1 MEHHFHP
8 WNGTSAHKHL
18 SVIGMVEGSPSTAY
32 VRVLGDHEEDGSH
45 PMHEHEAVHA
55 IWVKDE
61 EGKIVHLTEF
71 DDKYVCTISHTYVAP
86 HLPHHCADACS
97 FSLSAYFLYWRSH
110 EEDQK
115 AHTEFDVKAYQ
126 TALDGGASA
135 RSAPKLTPYA
145 LCYNHGTLSIW
156 EGRPFK
162 LPPLPIK
169 EEL

>member
-1 MEHHFHP
+1 MRERRQNATELVCGSLNEAPTNKRGKARFLLLWIVGADARRMKTLVVLLLLSVLCHGKEIGLHDAASDKYRQHIHEDLKISRISVIEEEVAMEHHFHP

-71 DDKYVCTISHTYVAP
+71 DDKYA
-86 HLPHHCADACS
+86 
-97 FSLSAYFLYWRSH
+97 
-110 EEDQK
+110 Q
-115 AHTEFDVKAYQ
+115 
-126 TALDGGASA
+126 
-135 RSAPKLTPYA
+135 
-145 LCYNHGTLSIW
+145 
-156 EGRPFK
+156 
-162 LPPLPIK
+162 
-169 EEL
+169 